1 MPSKQHRREI
11 LELRVANQKLET
23 INLLMVPI
31 VARSIELLQAREQE
45 AMSEIV
51 AKLLIVTQDYVD
63 FLTSQPELH

>member
-51 AKLLIVTQDYVD
+51 SRLLMVTQEYVD
-63 FLTSQPELH
+63 FLVAQPELH

>member
-1 MPSKQHRREI
+1 
-11 LELRVANQKLET
+11 
-23 INLLMVPI
+23 MVPI